1 MAKRTY
7 DLISAAYIYRDYEVK
22 GTMFNYLSGDTWI
35 PCDKTKR
42 PTKVNYVYDESL
54 DTFQAGFL
62 SKTLDRKLPNKTF
75 CRIIYEGYEP
85 LYDELGRPT
94 NHDVCV
100 IANGTCTYYPNSY
113 YYVHDY
119 NLVELMHILKDVR
132 METLSFTSQ
141 ERISVKD
148 PVSGNTFT
156 YVKEPY
162 NLYTIIERILKLTR
176 TSTSLEDN
184 SWWSKIQIMDE
195 ELLRASGIGV
205 DDAFIENTLYDALF
219 KIGHYIG
226 RVPVLYLNKDYDP
239 LVSGSKEF
247 LLFYERKDGL
257 GGPEITKDELFDR
270 HKGWVESQ
278 VDGKDADT
286 VVSDV
291 RNMVSNRP
299 CTYPSDDFFC
309 YPTGEDSLQE
319 LNRNT
324 PRKIVLPHKISEVIR
339 LTQLRVISTDPFAHL
354 GAEVTTEYKIIKVF
368 EYKNWILQEDKHE
381 HAYFK
386 EGDNVIY
393 FGDNR
398 ARAYYHVTMPLEPN
412 TFRYFYYNVQYY
424 PMIDGKIISKKGDK
438 TTYETTFNQVDNY
451 IDAST
456 YGNMLQEYIN
466 QHGQADITLR
476 KRYEFTENNNDYM
489 LIPKPGTI
497 VRWPNGD
504 KYLITNMSFDADVN
518 GYECVFQLNK
528 DYVRRNAYTEASQ
541 RIRNEGLNADK
552 IYERFTNLSEQIKV
566 DMTTSYV
573 STVNNDLKYLV
584 DKKLVLAGLL
594 LDQELVKNNYIQA
607 AYLCFSSNVEVDYTF
622 PITEYFDRYIMG
634 NVAKSQF
641 GKSVL
646 LNVKMENNLT
656 TLPTVL
662 STGMTWSDL
671 GDLVQIQARSM
682 YTDPFGNAKTV
693 QIGFGKYKTLHDYEL
708 DVEMH
713 NQNIVHYYDFAS
725 KYPTLSE
732 NDFNTFYNQSIIK
745 IPELMYEKDLREIF
759 NFTYQLHFKGAR
771 DTIVTS
777 EFVEYCG
784 LLGKRLEDKTFK
796 IVILNDGEII
806 NDGDIILGSQID
818 KVVDILNI
826 SYYNEDYSSIK
837 IELDEEQNGYSDRH
851 FALVYETDQGTYRP
865 LLISRVD
872 NDSMSNIYIH
882 V

>member
-7 DLISAAYIYRDYEVK
+7 DLMSAAYIYRDYEVK

-100 IANGTCTYYPNSY
+100 IANGTCTYYPNAY

-119 NLVELMHILKDVR
+119 NLVELMHIMKDVR

-247 LLFYERKDGL
+247 LLFFERKDGL
-257 GGPEITKDELFDR
+257 GGPEITKEELFDR

-291 RNMVSNRP
+291 HNMVSDRL
-299 CTYPSDDFFC
+299 CSYPSDDYYCF
-309 YPTGEDSLQE
+309 PTGEETLLE
-319 LNRNT
+319 LSVEDD
-324 PRKIVLPHKISEVIR
+324 RKLVLPHKIGEVIS
-339 LTQLRVISTDPFAHL
+339 LKQLQIDSIIVPH
-354 GAEVTTEYKIIKVF
+354 GAKTFSNIPVY
-368 EYKNWILQEDKHE
+368 EYKNWLIATDRNDS
-381 HAYFK
+381 AYFK

-393 FGDNR
+393 FGKNLAKPSKIDVSPEVKAIR
-398 ARAYYHVTMPLEPN
+398 
-412 TFRYFYYNVQYY
+412 FYLYNVKYF
-424 PMIDGKIISKKGDK
+424 PMLDGKVISKKSDK
-438 TTYETTFNQVDNY
+438 VTYETTFNQVDNY
-451 IDAST
+451 LDAST

-489 LIPKPGTI
+489 SIPKPGTI

-504 KYLITNMSFDADVN
+504 KYLITNLSFDADVN
-518 GYECVFQLNK
+518 GYECVYQLNK

-552 IYERFTNLSEQIKV
+552 IYERFTNLNENVFVEITNSPTKTV
-566 DMTTSYV
+566 
-573 STVNNDLKYLV
+573 VNNLKYLV
-584 DKKLVLAGLL
+584 DRKMILAGLISNQNEVI
-594 LDQELVKNNYIQA
+594 DNYIQA
-607 AYLCFSSNVEVDYTF
+607 AYLNFYSTADVIE
-622 PITEYFDRYIMG
+622 PLIATEHIDKCIVG

-641 GKSVL
+641 GMSVL
-646 LNVKMENNLT
+646 LNVRFINNLNVT
-656 TLPTVL
+656 TKIIETKLP
-662 STGMTWSDL
+662 SGIWDAKP
-671 GDLVQIQARSM
+671 IQFQSHIR
-682 YTDPFGNAKTV
+682 YTSPFGNVKTV
-693 QIGFGKYKTLHDYEL
+693 SIGFGKFADIELNPGEESAYGDYALLFPEIL
-708 DVEMH
+708 FE
-713 NQNIVHYYDFAS
+713 DFS
-725 KYPTLSE
+725 
-732 NDFNTFYNQSIIK
+732 TFYNQSIIK
-745 IPELMYEKDLREIF
+745 IPELIYEKDLREIF
-759 NFTYQLHFKGAR
+759 NFTYQLHFKNYG
-771 DTIVTS
+771 DTVITD
-777 EFVEYCG
+777 EFVKYCG
-784 LLGKRLEDKTFK
+784 LLGKREGNLYLRL
-796 IVILNDGEII
+796 III
-806 NDGDIILGSQID
+806 NDDITISDNDLIYSSQIQ
-818 KVVDILNI
+818 IHLPI
-826 SYYNEDYSSIK
+826 QGITYYNDSIQLQLSSSVNYNGKKFAI
-837 IELDEEQNGYSDRH
+837 GYSIGNSI
-851 FALVYETDQGTYRP
+851 YKP
-865 LLISRVD
+865 LLISKWD
-872 NDSMSNIYIH
+872 WGSTNKLYIH

>member
-7 DLISAAYIYRDYEVK
+7 NLQLAQSYYDKYETK
-22 GTMFNYLSGDTWI
+22 GTMFNYLSGNTWI

-62 SKTLDRKLPNKTF
+62 SKTLDSKLPNKTF
-75 CRIIYEGYEP
+75 GRIIYEGYEP
-85 LYDELGRPT
+85 LYDDRGRPT

-100 IANGTCTYYPNSY
+100 IANGTCTYYPNADY
-113 YYVHDY
+113 YIHDY

-132 METLSFTSQ
+132 METLTFTSQ

-247 LLFYERKDGL
+247 LLFFERKDGL
-257 GGPEITKDELFDR
+257 GGPEITKEELFAK

-299 CTYPSDDFFC
+299 CTYPSDDYFC
-309 YPTGEDSLQE
+309 YPVGDDSLATV
-319 LNRNT
+319 NRNT
-324 PRKIVLPHKISEVIR
+324 PRKIILPHKISEVIQ

-368 EYKNWILQEDKHE
+368 EYKNWILQEDRHE

-451 IDAST
+451 LDAST

-489 LIPKPGTI
+489 SIPKPGTI

-504 KYLITNMSFDADVN
+504 KYLITNLSFDADVN
-518 GYECVFQLNK
+518 GYECVYQLNK

-552 IYERFTNLSEQIKV
+552 IYERFTNLSEDIKV
-566 DMTTSYV
+566 EMSHTATKYV
-573 STVNNDLKYLV
+573 TNNTKYLV
-584 DKKLVLAGLL
+584 DAKLVLAGLITN
-594 LDQELVKNNYIQA
+594 QELFEEEFIQS
-607 AYLCFSSNVEVDYTF
+607 AYLKFSSQVDIEN
-622 PITEYFDRYIMG
+622 PRVTEYINRYIMG
-634 NVAKSQF
+634 NVAKSQL

-646 LNVKMENNLT
+646 LNVKMENNFT

-662 STGMTWSDL
+662 STDMTWSDL
-671 GDLVQIQARSM
+671 GDLVQVQARNM
-682 YTDPFGNAKTV
+682 YTDPFGNASNV
-693 QIGFGKYKTLHDYEL
+693 QIGFGKYKNLHDYEL
-708 DVEMH
+708 DVEKH
-713 NQNIVHYYDFAS
+713 NQNIVNYYDFAS
-725 KYPTLSE
+725 KYPMLTETDYNLM
-732 NDFNTFYNQSIIK
+732 YNQSLIK
-745 IPELMYEKDLREIF
+745 INQLNYQKDLREIF
-759 NFTYQLHFKGAR
+759 NFTYQLHFSGAR

-777 EFVEYCG
+777 EFVEYSG
-784 LLGKRLEDKTFK
+784 LLGKRLEDKNFK
-796 IVILNDGEII
+796 IVILKDGELI
-806 NDGDIILGSQID
+806 NEDDIVLSNQID
-818 KVVDILNI
+818 KNVEITDIQ
-826 SYYNEDYSSIK
+826 YYNDTSSIELTLATSQVGVGEK
-837 IELDEEQNGYSDRH
+837 IY
-851 FALVYETDQGTYRP
+851 ALAYESKPNVYKP
-865 LLISRVD
+865 ILISKFRINSV
-872 NDSMSNIYIH
+872 SKIYIH